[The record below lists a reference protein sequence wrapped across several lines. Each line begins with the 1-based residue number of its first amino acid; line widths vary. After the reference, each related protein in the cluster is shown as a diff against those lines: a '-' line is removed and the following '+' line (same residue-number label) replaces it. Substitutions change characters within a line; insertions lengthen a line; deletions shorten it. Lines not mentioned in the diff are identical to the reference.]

1 MDFRQK
7 NAIDIYSKK
16 VVDKVEK
23 CIAKGMTSLETANAI
38 HVDYLDLK
46 YRELYKRL
54 KRDSELASPVTVM
67 RTSSVSKKKEGNSK
81 KRRYRNV

>member
-1 MDFRQK
+1 MDLRPK
-7 NAIDIYSKK
+7 NAIDVYSKK
-16 VVDKVEK
+16 VIAKVEK
-23 CIAKGMTSLETANAI
+23 CIAKGMSSLETANAI

-67 RTSSVSKKKEGNSK
+67 RASSASKKKEGNPK
-81 KRRYRNV
+81 KRRCRNV